1 VITIHEMA
9 TLVSLPHRESAPCPA
24 AEGNNSW
31 WGWPRCVEM
40 TPCRDGYGVDDK
52 EMTPRLFV
60 ESLVLFLSLVI
71 SSNIA
76 LFWGTL

>member
-1 VITIHEMA
+1 
-9 TLVSLPHRESAPCPA
+9 
-24 AEGNNSW
+24 
-31 WGWPRCVEM
+31 M